1 MSRFSELV
9 KKARERDSY
18 WEASA
23 KHEFAM
29 QLLHLLQ
36 TENLSQR
43 EFADRVGVSQSQIS
57 QILAGSTNL
66 SLKTMLKYAL
76 ALGCVVKVDVVP
88 RAEASKKGRKSQES
102 QDAREW
108 ESFSRF
114 VHAPPPGQKKFWELN
129 LNVEATQWSYGV
141 GDQARVAEA
150 A

>member
-1 MSRFSELV
+1 MSRFSQLV

-29 QLLHLLQ
+29 QLLNLLQ
-36 TENLSQR
+36 SENLSQK
-43 EFADRVGVSQSQIS
+43 EFAERAGVSQSQIS

-66 SLKTMLKYAL
+66 SLKSMLKYAL
-76 ALGCVVKVDVVP
+76 ALDCIVKVDVMP
-88 RAEASKKGRKSQES
+88 RSEAGKNVRKSQET

-108 ESFSRF
+108 KSFARYL
-114 VHAPPPGQKKFWELN
+114 HTQPPASKKFWELN
-129 LNVEATQWSYGV
+129 LHVEPTEWSYAA

>member
-1 MSRFSELV
+1 MSRFSQLV

-29 QLLHLLQ
+29 QLLKLLQ
-36 TENLSQR
+36 SENLSQK
-43 EFADRVGVSQSQIS
+43 EFAERAGVSQSQIS

-66 SLKTMLKYAL
+66 SLKSMLKYAL
-76 ALGCVVKVDVVP
+76 ALDCVVKLDVVP
-88 RAEASKKGRKSQES
+88 RAAAKTVRKSQET

-114 VHAPPPGQKKFWELN
+114 LHTQPAAPKKFWELN
-129 LNVEATQWSYGV
+129 LNIQPTEWSYAA

>member
-29 QLLHLLQ
+29 QLLKLLQ
-36 TENLSQR
+36 SENLSQK
-43 EFADRVGVSQSQIS
+43 EFADRAGVSQSQIS

-66 SLKTMLKYAL
+66 SLKSMLKYAL
-76 ALGCVVKVDVVP
+76 ALDCVVKVDVVP
-88 RAEASKKGRKSQES
+88 RAIAAKKGRKSQES

-108 ESFSRF
+108 ESFSRLLNAQPP
-114 VHAPPPGQKKFWELN
+114 APKKFWELN
-129 LNVEATQWSYGV
+129 MNVEPMQWSYAA